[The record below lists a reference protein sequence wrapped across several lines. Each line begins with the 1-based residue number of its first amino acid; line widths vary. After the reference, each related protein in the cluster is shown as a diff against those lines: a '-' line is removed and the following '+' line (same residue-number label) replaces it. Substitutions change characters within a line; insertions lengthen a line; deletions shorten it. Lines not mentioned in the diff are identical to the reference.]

1 MGTKAVTVALLHP
14 GLGAIT
20 RHGQPCGL
28 KQQQFVLPQVWRPK
42 VRDRVSATL

>member
-1 MGTKAVTVALLHP
+1 MGTKAVTVALLRP
-14 GLGAIT
+14 GWGAVT

-28 KQQQFVLPQVWRPK
+28 KQQKFVVPQMWRPE